1 MILSSLVCRLLAP
14 WTTASP
20 IPSRFFSPPMG
31 SRDSASNRT
40 SFACGLL
47 APWVAASPTH
57 NQGTSSPY
65 GQQGRTRHPN
75 WKGID
80 LDLILLSQRLRK
92 PNRVITGKSKM
103 AWCQNHIKLTG
114 YIILKHI
121 SLCLGNYK
129 KTLNNLTS
137 TKFVRF
143 STSFLSKDFLTIF
156 HITRQD
162 KHL

>member
-1 MILSSLVCRLLAP
+1 MNNNTFPKPKARKSNTRQNVKKIPYYHIDRSGDIHPFTIGMILSSLVWSLLATWVAAP
-14 WTTASP
+14 S
-20 IPSRFFSPPMG
+20 ILSRFCLSPPWLVG
-31 SRDSASNRT
+31 ENASYRT

-65 GQQGRTRHPN
+65 GQQGRTRYPN

-121 SLCLGNYK
+121 VY
-129 KTLNNLTS
+129 
-137 TKFVRF
+137 V
-143 STSFLSKDFLTIF
+143 
-156 HITRQD
+156 
-162 KHL
+162 